1 MTVKQDYELMARQGR
16 ELADIRA
23 MRNQATQALNMEI
36 ARVKRVAISAAESMI
51 EDLQHLVS
59 IMSHGDS
66 DARQARSMAVDYAML
81 LERMA
86 RLEGLQRA
94 MVVLDSRTP
103 DELAETGEART

>member
-1 MTVKQDYELMARQGR
+1 MTVKQDYELMARQAG
-16 ELADIRA
+16 ELRQIRT
-23 MRNQATQALNMEI
+23 MRDQATQALNMEI
-36 ARVKRVAISAAESMI
+36 TRTKRVAISAAESMI

-66 DARQARSMAVDYAML
+66 DARQARSMAADYAML

-94 MVVLDSRTP
+94 MVVLDSR
-103 DELAETGEART
+103 DEGELADLGDGG